1 MFINL
6 VVFQIFIS
14 LFSGYMFFS
23 LVSNAL
29 ISSTIEA
36 QNLTSLLGG
45 RKLKR
50 EKLTFFVLLIHV
62 FPSSLERVNMGDSGQ
77 RSICIQEML

>member
-6 VVFQIFIS
+6 VADLSNIYFSVFQ
-14 LFSGYMFFS
+14 LHVFS

-45 RKLKR
+45 GKLKR

-62 FPSSLERVNMGDSGQ
+62 FPSSLERVNIGDS
-77 RSICIQEML
+77 

>member
-45 RKLKR
+45 GKLKR

-62 FPSSLERVNMGDSGQ
+62 FPSSLERVNMGDSEQ